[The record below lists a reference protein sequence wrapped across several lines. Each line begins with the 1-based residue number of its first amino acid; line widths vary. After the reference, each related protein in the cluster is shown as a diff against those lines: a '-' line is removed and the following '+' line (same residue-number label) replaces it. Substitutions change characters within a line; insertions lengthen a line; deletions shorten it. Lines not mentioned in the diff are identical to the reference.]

1 MKLRYIFSLMVVVL
15 LQLSVPADG
24 QNTVNPASVN
34 VNELSDSQID
44 RIIQEIQ
51 NRGLSEEQAT
61 ALAKAQGASQ
71 TQIDQ
76 LMVRIQQRQMN
87 PNGNGQTEN
96 TNTETLKPGLSKRLT
111 VSQKAAINATEK
123 NKRVFG
129 FHLFNSQNLT
139 FEPSINIPTPHNYTL
154 GIGDRIAITVWGA
167 SQTHYQLTIDQNG
180 AITIPD
186 VGPVYLSGLSFEKAQ
201 TVVKS
206 RLTAIYSGM
215 SAQNPNT
222 WAEVSLG
229 GLRSIK
235 VNVIGEINAPGTY
248 TLPSTASAF
257 NALYLSG
264 GPNENGSFRE
274 IRLIRDGVT
283 IHTIDV
289 YNFLVNADPSSN
301 VQLREQD
308 IIYVPTFK
316 TRVEIDG
323 QIKRQGLYEIK
334 SGETVKDL
342 IHFAGGFSEK
352 AYTHNLSLIR
362 INDREREVRNISESG
377 FATFALQNGDS
388 IRADSI
394 LSRFSNRV
402 SVRGA
407 VFHPGNFELTAGMR
421 LSDLLKKADGL
432 REDAFMNRG
441 LISRL
446 KNDHTP
452 ENVSFDVKEVME
464 GKNDI
469 LLKKEDEVTIRFI
482 KDMREERKVNIL
494 GEVMKPQEFEYQDN
508 MTLGDLIFR
517 AGGFLEDADLAFV
530 ELTRRLSYEESAKVG
545 NKINDIHQFAVTR
558 DLKLN
563 PADAAFKLQP
573 FDEVYV
579 RRAPG
584 FRDQGTVMV
593 TGEVTYAGTYSIAS
607 KNERIS
613 DMIQRAGG
621 LVPGAYLKGATLTR
635 MHQLSPVEIEKRKQ
649 MMKLDTTLKD
659 SKLTDKLKD
668 SKLTDKLKDS
678 KSNDILNDTTST
690 YKQTFA
696 VGIEMDKIL
705 AKPGNNIDL
714 MVQPGDVI
722 NVPRLLQTVKVSGSV
737 LNPLALTYED
747 HLGLRKYIDRAGG
760 YASKAKISKTYIIY
774 PNGTSASTRGF
785 IFRSIPKVTPG
796 CEIIVPEKPEKKGD
810 DTMKWISIAGMMSS
824 LAIAIATLVNLS
836 K

>member
-1 MKLRYIFSLMVVVL
+1 M
-15 LQLSVPADG
+15 
-24 QNTVNPASVN
+24 
-34 VNELSDSQID
+34 
-44 RIIQEIQ
+44 
-51 NRGLSEEQAT
+51 
-61 ALAKAQGASQ
+61 
-71 TQIDQ
+71 
-76 LMVRIQQRQMN
+76 
-87 PNGNGQTEN
+87 
-96 TNTETLKPGLSKRLT
+96 
-111 VSQKAAINATEK
+111 
-123 NKRVFG
+123 
-129 FHLFNSQNLT
+129 
-139 FEPSINIPTPHNYTL
+139 
-154 GIGDRIAITVWGA
+154 GIGDQISITVWGA

-186 VGPVYLSGLSFEKAQ
+186 VGPVFLSGLSFEKAQ
-201 TVVKS
+201 TLVKN
-206 RLTAIYSGM
+206 RLTAIYAGM
-215 SAQNPNT
+215 ATQNPNT

-235 VNVIGEINAPGTY
+235 VNVIGDINAPGTY

-283 IHTIDV
+283 VHTIDV

-308 IIYVPTFK
+308 IIFVPTFK
-316 TRVEIDG
+316 SRVEIDG
-323 QIKRQGLYEIK
+323 QIKRQGLYELK
-334 SGETVKDL
+334 SGETAKDL
-342 IHFAGGFSEK
+342 IRFAGGFTEK

-362 INDREREVRNISESG
+362 INDREREVRDIPEAD
-377 FATFALQNGDS
+377 FASFRLNNGDMVK
-388 IRADSI
+388 ADSI

-407 VFHPGNFELTAGMR
+407 VLHPGNFELTAGMK
-421 LSDLLKKADGL
+421 LSDLIKKADGL

-446 KNDHTP
+446 KDDHTP
-452 ENVSFDVKEVME
+452 ENISFDVKEAIE

-482 KDMREERKVNIL
+482 SDMREMRKVNIL

-517 AGGFLEDADLAFV
+517 AGGFREDADLAFV
-530 ELTRRLSYEESAKVG
+530 ELTRRLSYEEAAKVG

-563 PADAAFKLQP
+563 PTDAAFKLQP

-584 FRDQGTVMV
+584 FRDQGTVIV

-607 KNERIS
+607 KNERVS
-613 DMIQRAGG
+613 DIIKRAGG
-621 LVPGAYLKGATLTR
+621 LVPGAYIKGATLIRT
-635 MHQLSPVEIEKRKQ
+635 HQLTYAEMEKKKQ
-649 MMKLDTTLKD
+649 MMKLDSLFKD
-659 SKLTDKLKD
+659 TISTDKQR
-668 SKLTDKLKDS
+668 
-678 KSNDILNDTTST
+678 
-690 YKQTFA
+690 YV

-705 AKPGNNIDL
+705 AKPGSNIDL
-714 MVQPGDVI
+714 LLQPADEI
-722 NVPRLLQTVKVSGSV
+722 NIPKQLQTVKVSGSV

-747 HLGLRKYIDRAGG
+747 HLNLRRYIDRAGG
-760 YASKAKISKTYIIY
+760 YSSKAKISKTYVIY

-785 IFRSIPKVTPG
+785 IFHSIPKVTPG
-796 CEIIVPEKPEKKGD
+796 SEIIVPAKPEKKGD
-810 DTMKWISIAGMMSS
+810 DAVKWISIAGLMGS
-824 LAIAIATLVNLS
+824 LSITVITLVNLV

>member
-1 MKLRYIFSLMVVVL
+1 MKLKCIFSFAVL
-15 LQLSVPADG
+15 AALLFSLQVSG
-24 QNTVNPASVN
+24 QNPVNPASVN

-44 RIIQEIQ
+44 KIIQEIQ
-51 NRGLSEEQAT
+51 TRGLTEDQAI

-76 LMVRIQQRQMN
+76 LMVRIQQRQT
-87 PNGNGQTEN
+87 GQGSDVN
-96 TNTETLKPGLSKRLT
+96 TINTSTQKTGVVKRQT
-111 VSQKAAINATEK
+111 VSGKATINATEK

-129 FHLFNSQNLT
+129 FHLFNSENLT
-139 FEPSINIPTPHNYTL
+139 FEPSLNIPTPINYIL
-154 GIGDRIAITVWGA
+154 GIGDQISITVWGA

-186 VGPVYLSGLSFEKAQ
+186 VGPVFLSGLSFEKAQ
-201 TVVKS
+201 TLVKN
-206 RLTAIYSGM
+206 RLTAIYAGM
-215 SAQNPNT
+215 ASQNPNT

-283 IHTIDV
+283 VHTIDV

-308 IIYVPTFK
+308 IIFVPTFK
-316 TRVEIDG
+316 TRVAISG

-334 SGETVKDL
+334 SGETAKDL
-342 IHFAGGFSEK
+342 VRFAGGFTEK

-362 INDREREVRNISESG
+362 NNQREREVRDISETD
-377 FATFALQNGDS
+377 FATFVLQNGDS

-407 VFHPGNFELTAGMR
+407 VFHPGNFELTSGMK
-421 LSDLLKKADGL
+421 LSDLINKADGV
-432 REDAFMNRG
+432 RENAFMNRG

-446 KNDHTP
+446 KDDHTP
-452 ENVSFDVKEVME
+452 ENISFDVKEAIE

-482 KDMREERKVNIL
+482 SDMREERKVNIL

-517 AGGFLEDADLAFV
+517 AGGFREDADMAFV
-530 ELTRRLSYEESAKVG
+530 ELTRRLSYEEAAKVG
-545 NKINDIHQFAVTR
+545 NKINEIHQFAVTR

-563 PADAAFKLQP
+563 PTDAAFKLQP

-584 FRDQGTVMV
+584 FRDQGTVIV

-613 DMIQRAGG
+613 DIIKRAGG
-621 LVPGAYLKGATLTR
+621 LVPGAYIKGATLIRT
-635 MHQLSPVEIEKRKQ
+635 HQLTYAEMEKKKQ
-649 MMKLDTTLKD
+649 MMKLDSLFKD
-659 SKLTDKLKD
+659 TISTDKQR
-668 SKLTDKLKDS
+668 
-678 KSNDILNDTTST
+678 
-690 YKQTFA
+690 YV

-705 AKPGNNIDL
+705 AKPGSNIDL
-714 MVQPGDVI
+714 LLQPADEI
-722 NVPRLLQTVKVSGSV
+722 NIPKQLQTVKVSGSV

-747 HLGLRKYIDRAGG
+747 HLSLRRYIDRAGG
-760 YASKAKISKTYIIY
+760 YASKAKISKTYVIY

-785 IFRSIPKVTPG
+785 IFHSIPKVTPG
-796 CEIIVPEKPEKKGD
+796 SEIIVPAKPEKKD
-810 DTMKWISIAGMMSS
+810 DTVKWMSIAGLSSS
-824 LAIAIATLVNLS
+824 LAIAVITLVNLV